1 MKKISILLLLFVG
14 DYMLLSAQTKSD
26 NPYNLENNIAIRGYD
41 VVSYHT
47 AKRPLRGSGHLVT
60 SYKGAT
66 YMFSSVENLET
77 FKSDPEKYVP
87 AYNGYCAFGVA
98 LGKKFIGDPEIW
110 RVVDGTLYLNLDAN
124 IQDRWLEDVPGQI
137 KTADTNWKTIATKSP
152 ESL

>member
-1 MKKISILLLLFVG
+1 MRIFLLVISVLMSSLALAERELPVA
-14 DYMLLSAQTKSD
+14 LHSTPAVQ
-26 NPYNLENNIAIRGYD
+26 GYD